1 LSEVQNVVA
10 SFWTRK
16 NNDDDDDPSRRVGPT
31 CGRATF
37 PPGAMASPDDHTSFR
52 ALTRRRILDDMLG
65 KVSAQGGGEWKV
77 LVLDPVTVRVVSSS
91 CGMSDL
97 TGAGVSLV
105 ENLAQGREPQRSLD
119 AVYFITPTPESVE
132 RLCADFAAKKPE
144 ARLYRRAHVFFSSPC
159 APAQLAAVK
168 KCRGLVDALGSLAEL
183 NLEYVA
189 KDARTFITDQ
199 PDALRVF
206 FGAPDPSRDPAF
218 AAEAERVAVRIATLL
233 ASLGEFPATRHA
245 AAVGSGTGTSSPGT
259 SSPAAAVAQRV
270 HRRMLAMRAVPGQTA
285 VPSAP
290 TCDLLVLDRSSDVV
304 APVAREWTYEAMV
317 HDLLPVSPLGV
328 YRYDIE
334 TNAGRQRKEAVLGEC
349 DPLWVELRHA
359 HIASALNTLAEKAR
373 EFSERGGGRLTG
385 ESTTGSIKRAVE
397 NLPRFM
403 EAQAK
408 LSVHTS
414 IAAQINAI
422 LRDRGLSEIGHVEE
436 SVVFGEATSKDV
448 VALLNAFK
456 ARDADM
462 SQADKLRLLLLYAAS
477 HPEKFDD
484 AERARWAK
492 LTGLTP
498 GDLAAVSNLE
508 RLGAKIEK
516 PKRGGAAAT
525 FRTTKAKRPIVH
537 SRKSEWDLNR
547 FVPAV
552 NALAVALD
560 DGTLSRV
567 DFPEVDAGG
576 GGGGGGG
583 GDPFAARAAAGDPF
597 AATVAATASGGSP
610 SRATGPG
617 GSSAPPKTPGKSA
630 RTARVAGGW
639 ARRSVGEDGELD
651 FAAGGGGGGGAGA
664 GGGAHHRRRSSVVSA
679 PVGRRLIV
687 FVVGGVTRGET
698 REAHALARSLGRD
711 VIIGGTD
718 VFSPEQ
724 FVRRL
729 AGLGGGEGFV
739 RALAKDDDD
748 VDLDDIV
755 IED

>member
-1 LSEVQNVVA
+1 MTS
-10 SFWTRK
+10 
-16 NNDDDDDPSRRVGPT
+16 DPSRRVGPT

-206 FGAPDPSRDPAF
+206 FGAPDPSRDPAY

-245 AAVGSGTGTSSPGT
+245 AAVGSGTGTSSPGA

-270 HRRMLAMRAVPGQTA
+270 HRLMLAMRAVPGQTA

-290 TCDLLVLDRSSDVV
+290 TCDLLVLDRSCDVV

-359 HIASALNTLAEKAR
+359 HIASALNALAEKAR
-373 EFSERGGGRLTG
+373 AFSERGGGRLTG

-422 LRDRGLSEIGHVEE
+422 IRDRGLSEIGHVEE

-567 DFPEVDAGG
+567 DFPEVDARGADADD
-576 GGGGGGG
+576 GG
-583 GDPFAARAAAGDPF
+583 GDPFAAA
-597 AATVAATASGGSP
+597 VAATAGGGSP

-639 ARRSVGEDGELD
+639 ARRSVGEDAELD
-651 FAAGGGGGGGAGA
+651 FAAGGGGGGGGGGAGA
-664 GGGAHHRRRSSVVSA
+664 GGGAHHRRGSSVVSA

-698 REAHALARSLGRD
+698 REAHVLSRALGRD

>member
-1 LSEVQNVVA
+1 
-10 SFWTRK
+10 
-16 NNDDDDDPSRRVGPT
+16 
-31 CGRATF
+31 
-37 PPGAMASPDDHTSFR
+37 MASPDDHTSFR

-119 AVYFITPTPESVE
+119 AVYFITPDPESVE

-206 FGAPDPSRDPAF
+206 FGAPDPSRDPAY

-233 ASLGEFPATRHA
+233 ASLGEFPAVRHGA
-245 AAVGSGTGTSSPGT
+245 AIGSGTGTSTPGT

-270 HRRMLAMRAVPGQTA
+270 YRRMLAMRAVPGQTA
-285 VPSAP
+285 VPAAP

-334 TNAGRQRKEAVLGEC
+334 TNAGPQRKEAVLGES
-349 DPLWVELRHA
+349 DLLWVELRHA
-359 HIASALNTLAEKAR
+359 HIASALHTLAEKAR
-373 EFSERGGGRLTG
+373 LFSEQGGGRLTG

-422 LRDRGLSEIGHVEE
+422 LSDRGLSEVGHVEE
-436 SVVFGEATSKDV
+436 SVVFGEATSKDI

-456 ARDADM
+456 ARDEDM
-462 SQADKLRLLLLYAAS
+462 TPADKLRLLLLYAAS

-498 GDLAAVSNLE
+498 GDLATVSNLE

-516 PKRGGAAAT
+516 PKRGAAAAT
-525 FRTTKAKRPIVH
+525 FRTTKAKRPTVH
-537 SRKSEWDLNR
+537 SRNSEWDLNR
-547 FVPAV
+547 FVPTV

-567 DFPEVDAGG
+567 DFPEIDGD
-576 GGGGGGG
+576 GGG

-597 AATVAATASGGSP
+597 AATMAATAGGGSP
-610 SRATGPG
+610 SRATGLG

-639 ARRSVGEDGELD
+639 ARRSAGEDGELD
-651 FAAGGGGGGGAGA
+651 YAAGGGGGGAGA
-664 GGGAHHRRRSSVVSA
+664 GGGAHHRRGSSVVSA

-698 REAHALARSLGRD
+698 REAHALSRSLGRD
-711 VIIGGTD
+711 VIVGGTD